1 MDFVLKTAEQLRQ
14 QIRALRKRTGMTQAQ
29 LGAALGVSQ
38 ARVVEIEAMPG
49 SVSLQQIMQVLHV
62 LGAGLIVRAD
72 DLTPAEEQ
80 AQTNARAVR
89 ASVAQGVKRGS
100 W

>member
-29 LGAALGVSQ
+29 LGTALGVSQ

-62 LGAGLIVRAD
+62 LGAGLVVRTD

-80 AQTNARAVR
+80 SKVNARAAR
-89 ASVAQGVKRGS
+89 ASVAHGGKRGS